1 MTVSFLRG
9 MYFRNTDPRER
20 EGSGWEH
27 DSTELQKY
35 FLVISHSINKAS
47 LIYILYYIHTYNL

>member
-1 MTVSFLRG
+1 MAVNFLKG
-9 MYFRNTDPRER
+9 MYFGNTDPKER

-47 LIYILYYIHTYNL
+47 LIYILYYNYKI